1 MMKNSGRGSI
11 ISYYQRII
19 IIKKRKEVKMN
30 KNRITFLVG
39 AVFLIGLIA
48 NTGCATKKYV
58 MGGMATLDQ
67 KVEGM
72 ETAVEENQKRIKEH
86 DERLTTLGS
95 LITQHQSELNQQK
108 SDVDSKISEVRRF
121 AQGKLIL
128 QEIIRNDEAKFEFE
142 SYELG
147 DEAKVALDRL
157 VERLIAQN
165 KGLYLEIQGHADSS
179 GPEDWN
185 VYLGKKRAEAV
196 MEYLHNNYHIPL
208 HRMEVIS
215 YGSDKPIADNSTR
228 EGRSQNRRVMILVY
242 E

>member
-1 MMKNSGRGSI
+1 M
-11 ISYYQRII
+11 
-19 IIKKRKEVKMN
+19 KKRKEVKMN
-30 KNRITFLVG
+30 KNKIIFLVG
-39 AVFLIGLIA
+39 AMFLIGLIT

-72 ETAVEENQKRIKEH
+72 ENTIEENQKRIKEH
-86 DERLTTLGS
+86 DERLTTIGS
-95 LITQHQSELNQQK
+95 LITQHKSVLSQQK
-108 SDVDSKISEVRRF
+108 SELDSKISEVRRF

-128 QEIIRNDEAKFEFE
+128 EEIIRNDEAKFEFE

-185 VYLGKKRAEAV
+185 LFLGRKRAEAV
-196 MEYLHNNYHIPL
+196 MEYLHNTYHIPL

-228 EGRSQNRRVMILVY
+228 EGRSQNRRVLILVY

>member
-1 MMKNSGRGSI
+1 
-11 ISYYQRII
+11 
-19 IIKKRKEVKMN
+19 MN

-39 AVFLIGLIA
+39 ALFLIGLIT

-72 ETAVEENQKRIKEH
+72 ENTIEENQKRIKEH
-86 DERLTTLGS
+86 DERLTTIGS
-95 LITQHQSELNQQK
+95 LITQHKSVLSQQK
-108 SDVDSKISEVRRF
+108 SELDSKISEVRRF

-128 QEIIRNDEAKFEFE
+128 EEIIRNDEAKFEFE

-185 VYLGKKRAEAV
+185 LFLGRKRAEAV
-196 MEYLHNNYHIPL
+196 MEYLHNTYHIPL

-228 EGRSQNRRVMILVY
+228 EGRSQNRRVLILVY

>member
-1 MMKNSGRGSI
+1 
-11 ISYYQRII
+11 
-19 IIKKRKEVKMN
+19 MN

-108 SDVDSKISEVRRF
+108 SELDGFITEFV
-121 AQGKLIL
+121 A
-128 QEIIRNDEAKFEFE
+128 FEFKF
-142 SYELG
+142 S
-147 DEAKVALDRL
+147 
-157 VERLIAQN
+157 I
-165 KGLYLEIQGHADSS
+165 I
-179 GPEDWN
+179 
-185 VYLGKKRAEAV
+185 
-196 MEYLHNNYHIPL
+196 
-208 HRMEVIS
+208 IS
-215 YGSDKPIADNSTR
+215 YN
-228 EGRSQNRRVMILVY
+228 LL
-242 E
+242 

>member
-1 MMKNSGRGSI
+1 
-11 ISYYQRII
+11 
-19 IIKKRKEVKMN
+19 MN

-48 NTGCATKKYV
+48 TTGCASKKYV
-58 MGGMATLDQ
+58 LGEAAALDQ
-67 KVEGM
+67 KMEGI

-95 LITQHQSELNQQK
+95 LITQHQSDLNQK
-108 SDVDSKISEVRRF
+108 TSELDGKIGEVRRF
-121 AQGKLIL
+121 AEGKLVL

-142 SYELG
+142 SYELS
-147 DEAKVALDRL
+147 DEAKVALDRF
-157 VERLIAQN
+157 VEKLIAQD
-165 KGLYLEIQGHADSS
+165 KGLYLEIQGHADST

-196 MEYLHNNYHIPL
+196 MGYLHEQYHIPL

-215 YGSDKPIADNSTR
+215 YGSSKPMVDNSTR
-228 EGRSQNRRVMILVY
+228 EGRAQNRRVVILVY